1 VNATSLSNVGGVRA
15 QLPAAPAVLVPAPS
29 VSHSAPEAPQGLT
42 AARLAPS
49 RIPADMSGASV
60 APAVRMQRRPSQ
72 VPAHLFRSDGAE
84 MHEKT
89 SSVLDMVGMGGGQ
102 LLPSDVRADMEAG
115 LGADLSDVRIHTGE
129 RAAASAEAVGAAAYT
144 VGNDIVFG
152 VGSYSPG
159 TDEGRRVLAHE
170 LAHVQQQRSGPVSGT
185 DAGWGVAVS
194 DPGDSFEREA
204 ESTASRLISARSPRA
219 VPGAASPRPAVQRGA
234 ASPVVQRALPVAA
247 EVLEIALTA
256 TITVQEQ
263 AALTQGGLRYQ
274 SDKGS
279 RHGDPPQPVDQDY
292 RAMVIHAERRHH
304 IFPNVRASFYVHWQG
319 NKFGEMGGAYVQLS
333 LDESTE
339 FREHGSSLNVEFTVL
354 DTMPKKGDDPRL
366 WSMQWIYEGNF
377 DPYGPGQYAF
387 QGRFE
392 IDAFGGFRVL
402 EHRVRD
408 DSTFIYIGD
417 PAEDYVS
424 HGDNIASATPPPL
437 PPKAKAATPNPPKK

>member
-1 VNATSLSNVGGVRA
+1 MGGVRTR
-15 QLPAAPAVLVPAPS
+15 LPAPPAVLVSAPS
-29 VSHSAPEAPQGLT
+29 VSRSAPETPQSLT
-42 AARLAPS
+42 VARLAPS

-60 APAVRMQRRPSQ
+60 APAVRMQRRRPSQ
-72 VPAHLFRSDGAE
+72 VPARLFRSDGAE
-84 MHEKT
+84 MYEKT
-89 SSVLDMVGMGGGQ
+89 SPVLDVVGMGGGQ
-102 LLPSDVRADMEAG
+102 LLPPDVRADMEAG
-115 LGADLSDVRIHTGE
+115 LGADLSDVRIHTGK

-152 VGSYSPG
+152 TGSYSPG

-170 LAHVQQQRSGPVSGT
+170 LTHVQQQRIGPVSGT
-185 DAGWGVAVS
+185 DTGWGVAVS

-219 VPGAASPRPAVQRGA
+219 VPEAASPRPTVQRGA
-234 ASPVVQRALPVAA
+234 ASAVVQRALPVAA

-274 SDKGS
+274 SEKGS
-279 RHGDPPQPVDQDY
+279 RHGDPPQPVDQEY
-292 RAMVIHAERRHH
+292 RALVIHASRRHPVL
-304 IFPNVRASFYVHWQG
+304 PNVRALFYVHWQG

-339 FREHGSSLNVEFTVL
+339 FHEHGSSLGVEFTVL

-377 DPYGPGQYAF
+377 DPYGGGQYAF
-387 QGRFE
+387 QGKFE

-408 DSTFIYIGD
+408 DSSVISWGGG
-417 PAEDYVS
+417 PAEDYVQ
-424 HGDNIASATPPPL
+424 HGPNVGSATPPPL
-437 PPKAKAATPNPPKK
+437 PPKAKAAPPNPPKK